1 MAQARSSAAW
11 KHTSAVLA
19 LVANVFRGK
28 GKPKARPSDFDPH
41 AKASLPVADF
51 KDLKAAFGRGQEKA
65 GQEGEAAPHLGGPI
79 WGSGAVAAPAF

>member
-28 GKPKARPSDFDPH
+28 GKPKAKPSDFDPH
-41 AKASLPVADF
+41 AKASLPAADF
-51 KDLKAAFGRGQEKA
+51 KDLKAAFGGKKRKETRSGRSKRHPGGQ
-65 GQEGEAAPHLGGPI
+65 G
-79 WGSGAVAAPAF
+79 VR